1 MTPSIVNNDQK
12 TLFLGMTDFQFFLL
26 QYFLPLVLVCSFVEA
41 IYLHVQSKFD
51 WSSMLVSL
59 SDLFGRLLVQFFLP
73 LTLAAPVLFW
83 AESHKLN
90 LLVMDGWLSFLA
102 LFLLQDFCYYWM
114 HRASHRVRWFWCN
127 HAVHHSSNEL
137 NLSAA
142 YRLGMFGKQMGTLL
156 FFLPMVFLGLSPNA
170 VYEVLTLN
178 LLYQFWLHVTWI
190 PKLGFLE
197 YVLNTPS
204 AHRIHH
210 ASNEEYIDANYGGV
224 LIVFDRLFG
233 TYKAEDQAI
242 AIQYGLTE
250 PLMSKNPLVVQF
262 FEWKALF
269 LDLRGSRSFKEI
281 FGYLFRPPGW
291 KP

>member
-1 MTPSIVNNDQK
+1 
-12 TLFLGMTDFQFFLL
+12 
-26 QYFLPLVLVCSFVEA
+26 
-41 IYLHVQSKFD
+41 
-51 WSSMLVSL
+51 
-59 SDLFGRLLVQFFLP
+59 
-73 LTLAAPVLFW
+73 
-83 AESHKLN
+83 
-90 LLVMDGWLSFLA
+90 
-102 LFLLQDFCYYWM
+102 
-114 HRASHRVRWFWCN
+114 
-127 HAVHHSSNEL
+127 L

-156 FFLPMVFLGLSPNA
+156 FFLPLVFLGLSPNV
-170 VYEVLTLN
+170 VYEVVTLN

-242 AIQYGLTE
+242 SIQYGLTE
-250 PLMSKNPLVVQF
+250 PLLSKNPLVVQF

-269 LDLRGSRSFKEI
+269 LDLRDSRSFKEF
-281 FGYLFRPPGW
+281 FGYVFRPPGW